1 MVARVPVN
9 FRSFFEKS
17 RLKNE
22 VNCGKPKSEKTGQS
36 AAKPRKIISYLMG
49 KVQRLSR
56 KGVLS
61 KKLEGK
67 RLAPKILYNI
77 TEMR

>member
-9 FRSFFEKS
+9 FCSFLEKS

-22 VNCGKPKSEKTGQS
+22 VNCGKPKSIEIWQS
-36 AAKPRKIISYLMG
+36 AAKPSILYVG

-61 KKLEGK
+61 KRLEGK